1 MFGGLSRFTRH
12 TPGPGGADPC
22 TTFCILIEHVPIPLV
37 AASPGDVSDRALIP
51 PLLLW
56 EGVLGN
62 PGIGHVTG
70 NNLISAPSND

>member
-1 MFGGLSRFTRH
+1 M
-12 TPGPGGADPC
+12 ADPC
-22 TTFCILIEHVPIPLV
+22 TIFCILIEHVPIPLV
-37 AASPGDVSDRALIP
+37 AASTGDVSDPSLIP

-70 NNLISAPSND
+70 NNIITARPND